1 MLKKGLKDLN
11 SEKIVVF
18 TLTNEFNVEK
28 VLATQS
34 ELLQKIITKDMRKS
48 QF

>member
-18 TLTNEFNVEK
+18 TLTNEFNVE